1 MSKEYSDLVGK
12 LSQLKKQA
20 RKHGLLVMSFDTEFM
35 IDKGYMLKPEVA
47 VDLLEQ
53 TIDDM
58 NERIDE
64 TLTYNL

>member
-1 MSKEYSDLVGK
+1 MNEDYSDLVGK

-35 IDKGYMLKPEVA
+35 NDAGYMLKPEVA

-58 NERIDE
+58 NEQIDE
-64 TLTYNL
+64 TLKYNL